1 MDLGRKNREN
11 DSKLKWKNF
20 FPTIKQN
27 TINQIIH
34 VSMNS
39 RVKSSI
45 ILFLLIFAI
54 ASAKAFNSD
63 SVLVICKSQINTLI
77 SKSASYAQYPR
88 SLNTSSA
95 ITYVGA
101 SDWTSGFIPGLLW
114 NLGDYFKDATL
125 KTKAAN
131 FTTNLAS
138 QQYNTSTHDVG
149 FMMYCSYGN
158 GYKLNTDQ
166 TYKNVLI
173 NSANS
178 LKSRYNSVVGCTRS
192 WDFGTWSFPVIIDNM
207 MNLELLFWATKVT
220 GDSSYYKIADSH
232 ASRVLNEFIRPDFTS
247 YHVVDFNPITGKV
260 IKKQTFQGAS
270 DESIWARGQGWELY
284 GFTMCYRETGN
295 LKYLTL
301 ARNIA
306 QWIKNHLPIDY
317 VPYWDYMAPNIPN
330 EPRDASAAAIYA
342 SALLE
347 LSMLDK
353 ENAKE
358 HFNLATKILESLSSP
373 NYLSN
378 NGLNSGF
385 VLKHCTGHKPANKEI
400 DVPINY
406 GDYYFIEALT
416 RYQKAKV
423 MTSISQ
429 PKATNFKI
437 YPNPI
442 KNSFVV
448 RFNQQKEAKLI
459 RIIDMNGCLVAASE
473 PTTTIACDF
482 LHKGNYIVQIEY
494 STGKLE
500 SQLVIK
506 D

>member
-1 MDLGRKNREN
+1 
-11 DSKLKWKNF
+11 
-20 FPTIKQN
+20 
-27 TINQIIH
+27 
-34 VSMNS
+34 MNS
-39 RVKSSI
+39 HIKNSI
-45 ILFLLIFAI
+45 ILFFLIFALG
-54 ASAKAFNSD
+54 AAKAFNSD
-63 SVLVICKSQINTLI
+63 SVLIICKSQINTLI
-77 SKSASYAQYPR
+77 SKSASYTQYPR

-101 SDWTSGFIPGLLW
+101 SDWTSGFIPGSLW
-114 NLGDYFKDATL
+114 YLGDYFKDATL

-158 GYKLNTDQ
+158 GYNINADQ

-207 MNLELLFWATKVT
+207 MNLELLFWATKAT

-247 YHVVDFNPITGKV
+247 YHVVDFDPITGKV

-295 LKYLTL
+295 LKYLIM

-306 QWIKNHLPIDY
+306 QWIKNHLPTDY

-353 ENAKE
+353 EKANV

-416 RYQKAKV
+416 KYQKAKLL
-423 MTSISQ
+423 TALSIPNDPTFKIFPNPVKSLLSI
-429 PKATNFKI
+429 NFKHQ
-437 YPNPI
+437 N
-442 KNSFVV
+442 
-448 RFNQQKEAKLI
+448 EAKLI
-459 RIIDMNGCLVAASE
+459 RIFDMGGKVFLSSQ
-473 PTTTIACDF
+473 PTENIMCCTLKD
-482 LHKGNYIVQIEY
+482 GNYIVQVEF
-494 STGKLE
+494 KNNRFE
-500 SQLVIK
+500 NQQFVK
-506 D
+506 E